1 MAYACRTGT
10 RTTLAALRAR
20 GWRLLLTAGAVLR
33 SEGFRYGL
41 DNGAWGAYQAGESFD
56 RDAFINAVRSV
67 GHGADWIV
75 VPDIVLGGL
84 ESLAVSRSWLPEL
97 VEVGRPVLIPIQDGM
112 AFDDLAPL
120 VDPKRIG
127 IFVGGSTEWKEA
139 AILKWGPWCRARGIT
154 CHVGRVNTA
163 RRVALC
169 AAGRVASFDGS
180 SVARFP
186 STLRMLDSARR
197 QIALPLGV
205 DQ

>member
-10 RTTLAALRAR
+10 RTTLAALRQR
-20 GWRLLLTAGAVLR
+20 NWRLLLTAGAVLR

-41 DNGAWGAYQAGESFD
+41 DNGAWGAYQASEPFD
-56 RDAFINAVRSV
+56 RNAFVDAVRAV
-67 GHGADWIV
+67 GQGADWIV

-97 VEVGRPVLIPIQDGM
+97 TEVGRLLLIPIQDGM
-112 AFDDLAPL
+112 TFEDLAPL
-120 VDPKRIG
+120 VNPERVG
-127 IFVGGSTEWKEA
+127 IFVGGSTEWKESS
-139 AILKWGPWCRARGIT
+139 ILTWGPWCRARGIA

-169 AAGRVASFDGS
+169 AAGQVTSFDGS

-186 STLRMLDSARR
+186 STLTMLDGARR
-197 QIALPLGV
+197 QMALPMGAT
-205 DQ
+205 